1 MTARQGFK
9 TNDVSNVFAKA
20 QLRHYSTKDTNQESD
35 KSIKGQMAS
44 SNTDGLAKDSIMQ
57 LEEVVRQPDQEASE
71 MKSESDLKNLSIRKG
86 VSIEHVTNADG
97 TKTIVINKDFE
108 SNSQATD
115 YKKIDQKRVRTV
127 LNKVVSDF
135 FAE

>member
-1 MTARQGFK
+1 
-9 TNDVSNVFAKA
+9 
-20 QLRHYSTKDTNQESD
+20 
-35 KSIKGQMAS
+35 MAS